1 MCLLCSEQPSGRFAD
16 ASSSKISYN
25 EFLAQFKTA
34 CHAAALG
41 LDPNLFRTHSL
52 RRGSTKDQPSSW
64 MGFQIKWSNFQE
76 DGNLML
82 SKNILIKLSS
92 CSFNR
97 SLCHGGSGNLDWW
110 VLGVLASY
118 RQSHHRHRNQSS
130 MAFKARSDSRWTSR
144 QQIDHERELLTSKSM
159 FTQIDCGGK
168 HHFIYEVNHFG
179 FLRQSVE

>member
-1 MCLLCSEQPSGRFAD
+1 MVSVSFFKWQYRT
-16 ASSSKISYN
+16 ASSSCVNYHMANMPVTFRTTSISFVNTLSSKTSYN
-25 EFLAQFKTA
+25 ESFDSDIFTTA
-34 CHAAALG
+34 CTAAVKMG
-41 LDPNLFRTHSL
+41 HWLFWKIS
-52 RRGSTKDQPSSW
+52 
-64 MGFQIKWSNFQE
+64 I
-76 DGNLML
+76 
-82 SKNILIKLSS
+82 
-92 CSFNR
+92 CS
-97 SLCHGGSGNLDWW
+97 SLCSVTCNLWQSGNLDWW